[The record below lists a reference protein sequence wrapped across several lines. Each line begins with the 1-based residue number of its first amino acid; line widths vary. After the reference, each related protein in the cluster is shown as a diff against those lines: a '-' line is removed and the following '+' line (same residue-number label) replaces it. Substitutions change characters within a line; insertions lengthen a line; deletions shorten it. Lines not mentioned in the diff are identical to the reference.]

1 MQLQLFCEGVNLME
15 QEREYITKKILHL
28 EKYASDLIDESSSV
42 RVDVRHNKL
51 KHSGKL
57 FLVQVTLFVHPSILR
72 AEESGT
78 TLEES
83 VDLVEE
89 KLKKQV
95 ERYKGKH
102 HRRGQGGEWIPE
114 STLEQLTHAQN
125 EAPLAVTQ
133 IMKRKKLNDLQSMH
147 EDEAIEQLELIG
159 HDFFIFNSKDTGL
172 ISVAYRRKD
181 DTYGV
186 IEVEKFESKKW

>member
-1 MQLQLFCEGVNLME
+1 MQLQLFCEGVNLMD

-28 EKYASDLIDESSSV
+28 EKYAHELIEESSSV

-72 AEESGT
+72 AEESGVT
-78 TLEES
+78 VEEAI
-83 VDLVEE
+83 DLVEA
-89 KLKKQV
+89 KLQKQV
-95 ERYKGKH
+95 ERYKAKH

-125 EAPLAVTQ
+125 EAPLVVTK
-133 IMKRKKLNDLQSMH
+133 IMKRKKLSDLQSMH

-159 HDFFIFNSKDTGL
+159 HDFFIFNNKDTGL

>member
-1 MQLQLFCEGVNLME
+1 MQLQLFCEGVNLMD
-15 QEREYITKKILHL
+15 QEKEYITKKILHL
-28 EKYASDLIDESSSV
+28 EKYAHELIEESSSV
-42 RVDVRHNKL
+42 RVDVRYNKL
-51 KHSGKL
+51 KHLGKL

-78 TLEES
+78 TLEEA

-89 KLKKQV
+89 KLQKQV

-102 HRRGQGGEWIPE
+102 HRRGKGGEWIPE

-125 EAPLAVTQ
+125 EAPLSVTK
-133 IMKRKKLNDLQSMH
+133 IMKRKKLNGLQTMH

-159 HDFFIFNSKDTGL
+159 HDFFIFHDKDTAL
-172 ISVAYRRKD
+172 ISVAYKRKD

-186 IEVEKFESKKW
+186 IEVEKFEHKKW